1 MEKRNFVTSKRSPDE
16 SIAEGMIASAAE
28 KFGGKD
34 NLCTKTGAAEGLA
47 KKASAEDEKSD
58 LAE

>member
-1 MEKRNFVTSKRSPDE
+1 MEKRNFVTSRRSPDE
-16 SIAEGMIASAAE
+16 SITEGMIASAAE

-34 NLCTKTGAAEGLA
+34 SSHLRTKAAEDLT